1 MKKWMHRLSG
11 ICMILM
17 LLLGMT
23 APGTELSALGGPAGQ
38 TALVVSSG
46 SGRNRTMLT
55 GKKKKKKNKN
65 SSSNNNNINSNN
77 NNNNKNTSSETEA
90 AKAQDGSG
98 VTVEESGEYTS
109 KEEVAAYLHEF
120 GHLPDNFITKNEA
133 KKLGWVNSEGNLDEV
148 APGKSIGGDYFGNY
162 EGQLPE
168 KKGRDYYECDIDYT
182 GGYRSAK
189 RIIYSDDGLIY
200 YTEDHYQTFEQLYP
214 QQNGG

>member
-1 MKKWMHRLSG
+1 MKKWMQRLSG

-65 SSSNNNNINSNN
+65 SSSNNNNNNSNN

-90 AKAQDGSG
+90 AKTQDGSG

-148 APGKSIGGDYFGNY
+148 ALALKDSFR
-162 EGQLPE
+162 
-168 KKGRDYYECDIDYT
+168 KKREEIITNAILITPADTGRP
-182 GGYRSAK
+182 S
-189 RIIYSDDGLIY
+189 GLS
-200 YTEDHYQTFEQLYP
+200 TRMTA
-214 QQNGG
+214 